1 MLFQVWACVPA
12 PPSRAPYRLRDAQQ
26 GEVEWLNRFLDAAW
40 VRGLSARSVRA
51 YAYDLLN
58 FLRWWFP
65 RARRQF
71 TALTDATLLEYVRW
85 QRTQQPAPSA
95 QTINHRLAVL
105 RGLYRFHCGQ
115 GVPPGPVHVRRPY
128 TTRSPLGVGRPH
140 RALAQLSVRAPRKV
154 VVPLAP
160 EQVRR
165 FWQSLR
171 TFRDLSLTALLLFN
185 GLRAQEA
192 LQLTLA
198 DLRVAEA
205 QLHVRGKGNRDRVL
219 PLPPETLH
227 LLQTYLRVERPL
239 TNAPAL
245 FVVLKGPRR
254 GQSLTP
260 AGLRSLFR
268 HHRRQSRVAPAH
280 PHRFRHTFAA
290 DMVRAGIALP
300 ALMHLMG
307 HAQIRTTMRYV
318 HLAPQDVWREFARA
332 VQTLRPRL
340 VLPGPA

>member
-1 MLFQVWACVPA
+1 MRFQVWSCAPA
-12 PPSRAPYRLRDAQQ
+12 LASRAPYRLRDGQQ

-40 VRGLSARSVRA
+40 VRGLSACSVRA
-51 YAYDLLN
+51 YAFALLN
-58 FLRWWFP
+58 FLRWWWP
-65 RARRQF
+65 RTRRQF
-71 TALTDATLLEYVRW
+71 PALTDATLLAYVRW
-85 QRTQQPAPSA
+85 QRAQSPAPSA
-95 QTINHRLAVL
+95 PTINHRLAVV
-105 RGLYRFHCGQ
+105 RGVYRFHCGQ
-115 GVPPGPVHVRRPY
+115 AIPPGPVHVRRPY
-128 TTRSPLGVGRPH
+128 TTRSPLGVGRPR
-140 RALAQLSVRAPRKV
+140 RALAHLSVRAPRRM
-154 VVPLAP
+154 VVPLSP
-160 EQVRR
+160 EQVRQ

-171 TFRDLSLTALLLFN
+171 TFRDLGLTALLLFN

-192 LQLTLA
+192 LQLTLE
-198 DLRVAEA
+198 DLLVAEA
-205 QLHVRGKGNRDRVL
+205 QLRVRGKGNRDRVL
-219 PLPPETLH
+219 PLPPETLS

-254 GQSLTP
+254 GQPLSP

-268 HHRRQSRVAPAH
+268 HHRRQSRMAPAH
-280 PHRFRHTFAA
+280 PHRFRHSFAA

-318 HLAPQDVWREFARA
+318 HLAPQDVWREFTRVTQA
-332 VQTLRPRL
+332 LRPRP